1 MRQGERGRS
10 MEGAGAGAT
19 EAGAGELPQ
28 DEAWR
33 VVEETYRRRT
43 AEQSRATED
52 RDHESAAHVA
62 DRRWRDG
69 ESRAAA
75 TVSLVGDGDAEAG
88 RGSEGGRRWV
98 DRGGGGGADAETGIG
113 SGRSSPL
120 SVADQNHADSA
131 GVALRKMLDSLKSE
145 PPRDARAAQSLEE
158 EVASQPV
165 VKQPHAELAGSST
178 SRGYQP
184 AAGLPL
190 GVMPYSVRGAN
201 APPPSRHIDT
211 LETAAAGIPSPLF
224 WPFSLGLIVKRGCSG
239 AITPGGRAAPRRRQT
254 ADCYP

>member
-1 MRQGERGRS
+1 

-33 VVEETYRRRT
+33 VVEETYRRRI

-52 RDHESAAHVA
+52 GDHESAAHVA

-69 ESRAAA
+69 ESSRAEA

-88 RGSEGGRRWV
+88 RGSEVGRRWV
-98 DRGGGGGADAETGIG
+98 DRGGGGGGADAETGIG

-131 GVALRKMLDSLKSE
+131 GVALRKMLDSLKKSE
-145 PPRDARAAQSLEE
+145 PARDARAAHPVKE
-158 EVASQPV
+158 EVAPQPV
-165 VKQPHAELAGSST
+165 EKHPHTELAGSST

-184 AAGLPL
+184 TAGLPV
-190 GVMPYSVRGAN
+190 GVMPYSVRGPN

-211 LETAAAGIPSPLF
+211 LETAAAGISSPLF
-224 WPFSLGLIVKRGCSG
+224 WPFSLG
-239 AITPGGRAAPRRRQT
+239 T
-254 ADCYP
+254 DY